1 MLDYAQA
8 RRLMVDCQL
17 RTFDVNSIA
26 VLDAFEDVA
35 RERFVP
41 PGREDFAYIDQ
52 TLSLDG
58 GGGDR
63 RAMPAPMLLARM
75 IQALD
80 LHAGDKVLD
89 VGTGYG
95 YATAILRQLGAEVV
109 ATESSAVLAA
119 GARERLAGLS
129 NIAVVEAPLE
139 AGAPAQAPYDGIL
152 VNGRVEMRPQT
163 LLEQLKEGGRLVCVL
178 GPARAA
184 KATLFVRTGDAFGA
198 RPLFDAS
205 LPALGAFAT
214 EGGFAF

>member
-129 NIAVVEAPLE
+129 NITVVEAPLE

-198 RPLFDAS
+198 RPLFDAT

>member
-80 LHAGDKVLD
+80 LHAGDRVLD

-198 RPLFDAS
+198 RPLFDAT

>member
-198 RPLFDAS
+198 RPLFDAT